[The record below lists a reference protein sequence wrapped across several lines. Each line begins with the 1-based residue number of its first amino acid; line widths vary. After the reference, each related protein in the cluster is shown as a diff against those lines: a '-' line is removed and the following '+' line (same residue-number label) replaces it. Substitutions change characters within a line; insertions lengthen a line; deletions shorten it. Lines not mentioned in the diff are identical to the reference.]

1 MIKILRATVLLP
13 IFALAAMAQA
23 QSWARSYEDGLAAA
37 RQGKWSD
44 ARAAFKQAASMR
56 PEDASSA
63 TTLPGPPTERRQWR
77 EGAAYSPNFLAAYAL
92 YRQGLAKTGDEQ
104 AEDLKSAAAEFEVLL
119 KKNQSSRETYY
130 FLNTIY
136 NKIGDTASR
145 IATEER
151 FAKSQD
157 KLRWRVDTE
166 VVSPEELA
174 AIGGTTPA
182 QPLGN
187 NSVTIRAGDL
197 RPGTGDPAAAA
208 VVPGRVP
215 TVPTKYAL
223 IVGNSTSS
231 LPGATLP
238 FAGDDA
244 QRVREAI
251 MANAGYAQENIE
263 LVLNATAQQI
273 STSAKALADRMP
285 ADATVLIFFSGAGT
299 NVGGKDYIAGVDTDS
314 VSNTA
319 SMLSKADLFQPF
331 MAKGARVFSFFQAN
345 RSINEGRYFG
355 SEIPMVGTI
364 AQVQA
369 TLPGDTVSAIMTGGR
384 QTGIF
389 TNAFVEVLQDLKSN
403 RIPILEFG
411 WQVFYKI
418 RRGNTG
424 TTGGGSRQ
432 TPTLPVLTNVASDA
446 RF

>member
-1 MIKILRATVLLP
+1 MNKLLRQVVLVPL
-13 IFALAAMAQA
+13 FVLAAAAHA
-23 QSWARSYEDGLAAA
+23 QSWARTYEEGLAAA
-37 RQGKWSD
+37 RQGKWAE
-44 ARAAFKQAASMR
+44 ARAAFKQAAATR
-56 PEDASSA
+56 QEDASA
-63 TTLPGPPTERRQWR
+63 PTKLPGPATERRQWR
-77 EGAAYSPNFLAAYAL
+77 EGAPYSPNFLAAYAL
-92 YRQGLAKTGDEQ
+92 YRQGIAKSGDAQ
-104 AEDLKSAAAEFEVLL
+104 SEDLRAAAKEFEALL
-119 KKNQSSRETYY
+119 SKGQYSRETFY

-136 NKIGDTASR
+136 DRTADTANR
-145 IATEER
+145 ISIEER

-157 KLRWRVDTE
+157 KLKWRVDTE
-166 VVSPEELA
+166 VVSPEEIA
-174 AIGGTTPA
+174 AIGAVTPA
-182 QPLGN
+182 GN
-187 NSVTIRAGDL
+187 TSVTIRASDL

-208 VVPGRVP
+208 VAPGRVAP
-215 TVPTKYAL
+215 VSTKFAL
-223 IVGNSTSS
+223 IVGNSASN
-231 LPGATLP
+231 LPGAAMP

-244 QRVREAI
+244 QRIREAI
-251 MANAGYAQENIE
+251 VANAGYPAENIE
-263 LVLNATAQQI
+263 LVLNGTAQQI
-273 STSAKALADRMP
+273 ATSAKALADRVP
-285 ADATVLIFFSGAGT
+285 QDATVLIYFTGAGT
-299 NVGGKDYIAGVDTDS
+299 NVGGKDYLAGVDTDNA
-314 VSNTA
+314 SNTA

-355 SEIPMVGTI
+355 SEVPMVGSI

-369 TLPGDTVSAIMTGGR
+369 TLPGESISAIMSNGR